1 MAQIRRYDEIM
12 ESAKA
17 NMIAKQDKL
26 TDFNEGSVIHT
37 FLDTVARLVER
48 AYVAIRQG
56 YNELLAL
63 LPYSPFGFERKEGLY
78 ASGTVVFS
86 RDSALRTNTVIP
98 KGTIVSGGGYT
109 FVTTVAGQIAADE
122 VDSDEISV
130 TAREVG
136 SSSNIAVGII
146 DSIDSVVPADVVKVT
161 NKDVFTGG
169 TDAETDADFEERFK
183 IFINGLS
190 GTNSYAIRSAALNIN
205 AVRSVSYQNHKPP
218 LYDIYNASIYV
229 DDGSGNASA
238 DTLDAVRKAIEG
250 DGTADNPGHL
260 APGINIRVLAP
271 TSVPVDVSMN
281 VLVSNADIEDA
292 QTEITR
298 VITDYINGKCIG
310 ESVVLSELITKVMAL
325 NYVADCTIISP
336 ASNVEPSINQI
347 CRVGEITLNITE
359 EE

>member
-26 TDFNEGSVIHT
+26 TDFNEGSIIHT
-37 FLDTVARLVER
+37 ILDTVARLVER

-63 LPYSPFGFERKEGLY
+63 LPYSLFGFERKEGLY

-86 RDSALRTNTVIP
+86 RNSAIGTNTVIP

-122 VDSDEISV
+122 VNSDEISV
-130 TAREVG
+130 TASEVG
-136 SSSNIAVGII
+136 SGSNIAAGII

-161 NKDVFTGG
+161 NNDVFTGG
-169 TDAETDADFEERFK
+169 TDVETDADYEERFK
-183 IFINGLS
+183 IMINGLS
-190 GTNSYAIRSAALNIN
+190 GTNSYAIRSAALSVN

-218 LYDIYNASIYV
+218 LNDIYNASIYV

-250 DGTADNPGHL
+250 DGTEENPGHL

-271 TSVPVDVSMN
+271 TSVLVDVSMN

-292 QTEITR
+292 LTEITR
-298 VITDYINGKCIG
+298 VITEYINGKCIG

-336 ASNVEPSINQI
+336 VSNVEPSINQI

>member
-12 ESAKA
+12 DSAKA

-26 TDFNEGSVIHT
+26 TDFNEGSIIHT
-37 FLDTVARLVER
+37 ILDTVARLVER

-63 LPYSPFGFERKEGLY
+63 LPYSPFRFERKEGLY

-86 RDSALRTNTVIP
+86 RDSAIGTSTVIP
-98 KGTIVSGGGYT
+98 KGTVVSGGGYT
-109 FVTTVAGQIAADE
+109 FVTTVAGQIAADK

-130 TAREVG
+130 TASDVG
-136 SSSNIAVGII
+136 SSSNIAAGVI

-161 NKDVFTGG
+161 NNDVFTGG

-183 IFINGLS
+183 VYINGLS
-190 GTNSYAIRSAALNIN
+190 GTNSYAIRSAALSIN
-205 AVRSVSYQNHKPP
+205 AVRSVSYQNHKP
-218 LYDIYNASIYV
+218 LLNDIYNASIYV

-238 DTLDAVRKAIEG
+238 DTLDAVRNAIEG
-250 DGTADNPGHL
+250 DGTEENPGHL

-271 TSVPVDVSMN
+271 TSVPVDVSMKI
-281 VLVSNADIEDA
+281 LVANADIEDA

-298 VITDYINGKCIG
+298 VITEYINGKCIG

-325 NYVADCTIISP
+325 NYVADCTVISP
-336 ASNVEPSINQI
+336 AANVEPSINQI